1 MIFYIYTNLQNTYMT
16 TICIYKKVHFVMEE
30 NMNSN
35 NMKEKKIKKWDGSQ
49 QGESPK
55 DILFSTLFRVFL
67 CT

>member
-1 MIFYIYTNLQNTYMT
+1 
-16 TICIYKKVHFVMEE
+16 MEE